1 MNRKVTL
8 GAFAALALLAG
19 GACSDD
25 ETGPDPE
32 VNFTANLTGDA
43 ERPDPVTTT
52 ASGTATVVINE
63 AAQSFTVTVN
73 IAGTGVVDLSM
84 AHIHVGDANT
94 AGPIAV
100 NLLPNPPAAGT
111 FTGTLVSGL
120 TFSTIEAASGET
132 FATLVTKM
140 RAGNTYIN
148 VHNAVNTAGHIRGQ
162 LVAQ

>member
-1 MNRKVTL
+1 MNRNVTL

-19 GACSDD
+19 GACSD
-25 ETGPDPE
+25 ETGPDDE
-32 VNFTANLTGDA
+32 VNFTANLTGGA
-43 ERPDPVTTT
+43 EKPTAVTTT
-52 ASGTATVVINE
+52 ATGTGTVVINE

-100 NLLPNPPAAGT
+100 NLLPIPPAAGT
-111 FTGTLVSGL
+111 FTGTLVGGL
-120 TFSTIEAASGET
+120 TFSTIEAGSGET

-148 VHNAVNTAGHIRGQ
+148 VHNAVNTAGHVRGQ

>member
-19 GACSDD
+19 AACSDD
-25 ETGPDPE
+25 ATDPDLE
-32 VNFTANLTGDA
+32 VNFAATLTGAA
-43 ERPDPVTTT
+43 EKPTPVTTT
-52 ASGTATVVINE
+52 ATGSATVLINE
-63 AAQSFTVTVN
+63 TAQSFTVTVT

-84 AHIHVGDANT
+84 AHIHVGDVNT

-100 NLLPNPPAAGT
+100 NLLPTAPAAGT
-111 FTGTLVSGL
+111 FTGTLVGGL

-132 FATLVTKM
+132 FATLVAKM